1 VSEIPPPTLAAFLR
15 GIEPRADVLL
25 RAFAGPELDSAALL
39 ARIRGDFAAL
49 SARLPLAEWP
59 LRYWGLLLAAPELQS
74 PARGL
79 PRHPLY
85 DLTPTRRLALLLRLV
100 VGLEPVGAARLLGL
114 SEAAFRAL
122 WRDAEDKLA
131 EAGVGPAVLLRWQES
146 FQQQVRATASA
157 RPDAALAA
165 SATASARPDAAL
177 AASTTTPGRVGAS
190 AAIGTPR
197 PPARRSWPPQRVALG
212 LLLGVLLLA
221 LAATFLW
228 PPGRGSVPAADGPP
242 QPLAAPAPPP
252 REAGL
257 EERLLVDPDLEML
270 LAPEDAPWRLG
281 VGLLSWWSA
290 QRGDALPALGPAAP
304 VPVAVDWAALP
315 ASLRA
320 RLAGVEAAWPALTA
334 AEQAALR
341 ARAEAWQALTPERR
355 AALRAAYAEWLTRPA
370 LKRSA
375 LRAAHAEWRALEA
388 GEQQALTALAADW
401 RALPEADRQALAAA
415 FAALPA
421 AEREDWGLGPRLGRQ
436 LPGLRPLLAFV
447 PADQQVALIEALEG
461 LDDAQR
467 AALAERLA
475 RMGTAQRAA
484 LRAEVLAAEPA
495 ARDALLRA
503 AAAR

>member
-1 VSEIPPPTLAAFLR
+1 MSEIPPPTLAAFLR

-25 RAFAGPELDSAALL
+25 RAFAGPELDSAVLL
-39 ARIRGDFAAL
+39 ARIRGDFVAL

-100 VGLEPVGAARLLGL
+100 VGLEPAGAARLLGL

-131 EAGVGPAVLLRWQES
+131 EVGVGPEVLLRWQES

-157 RPDAALAA
+157 RPDAAPPQAPPGRARPAGPTDPVRAAA
-165 SATASARPDAAL
+165 S
-177 AASTTTPGRVGAS
+177 G
-190 AAIGTPR
+190 
-197 PPARRSWPPQRVALG
+197 PARRSWPPQRVALG

-228 PPGRGSVPAADGPP
+228 PPGRGSAPAADGTP
-242 QPLAAPAPPP
+242 QPLAAPMPPP
-252 REAGL
+252 REVGL

-304 VPVAVDWAALP
+304 APVAVDWAALP
-315 ASLRA
+315 AALRA
-320 RLAGVEAAWPALTA
+320 RLAGIEAAWPALTA

-355 AALRAAYAEWLTRPA
+355 AALRAAYAEWLARPA

-388 GEQQALTALAADW
+388 GEQQALVALAADW

-421 AEREDWGLGPRLGRQ
+421 AKREDWGLGPRLGRQ

>member
-1 VSEIPPPTLAAFLR
+1 MSEIPPPTLAAFLR

-25 RAFAGPELDSAALL
+25 RAFAGPELDSAVLL
-39 ARIRGDFAAL
+39 ARIRGDFVAL

-100 VGLEPVGAARLLGL
+100 VGLEPAGAARLLGL

-131 EAGVGPAVLLRWQES
+131 EVGVGPEVLLRWQES

-157 RPDAALAA
+157 RPDAAPPQAPPGR
-165 SATASARPDAAL
+165 ARPAGPTEPARTAADA
-177 AASTTTPGRVGAS
+177 T
-190 AAIGTPR
+190 R
-197 PPARRSWPPQRVALG
+197 PSARRSWPPQRVALG

-228 PPGRGSVPAADGPP
+228 PPGRGSAPAADGPP

-270 LAPEDAPWRLG
+270 LAPEDAPWRIG

-304 VPVAVDWAALP
+304 APVAVDWAALP
-315 ASLRA
+315 AALRA
-320 RLAGVEAAWPALTA
+320 RLAGIEAAWPALTA

-355 AALRAAYAEWLTRPA
+355 AALRAAYAEWLARPA
-370 LKRSA
+370 LERSA

-388 GEQQALTALAADW
+388 GEQQALVALAADW

-421 AEREDWGLGPRLGRQ
+421 AKREDWGLGPRLGRQ